1 MKKFLRR
8 TGLTV
13 LIVLCSLSLAAL
25 HIGLYLFCG
34 HSNEVWDVKLHSAPF
49 GKLVL
54 AVSYDNMYF
63 EKMPYGV
70 RRMEEGE
77 EFSVGDGKID
87 PGVLGKYRIEI
98 LFIDTN
104 RGERLYKHQTP
115 SLTDGW
121 WSAYDVKTLNPSLKG
136 KFKMLV
142 TEPDDSLLCIY
153 IGSDEPF
160 EIKEK
165 DGFLYMPA
173 GNLYIELER

>member
-8 TGLTV
+8 TGLTA

-121 WSAYDVKTLNPSLKG
+121 WSAYDIKTLNPSLKG

>member
-1 MKKFLRR
+1 MIEATSCGGVVIFRGKILLLYKNYKNKYEGWVLPK
-8 TGLTV
+8 GTV
-13 LIVLCSLSLAAL
+13 
-25 HIGLYLFCG
+25 
-34 HSNEVWDVKLHSAPF
+34 
-49 GKLVL
+49 
-54 AVSYDNMYF
+54 
-63 EKMPYGV
+63 
-70 RRMEEGE
+70 EEGE

-165 DGFLYMPA
+165 HGLLYMPT